1 MSGSDLDYLFRV
13 GLYTFVLAIFA
24 IIAKTYLDGLLRG
37 KGYKLERVTRGEIM
51 EMFTHH
57 STECAN
63 TRLASLDQHI
73 KQLDNKMDELKVMFN
88 AMQNNLEQLRKD
100 LLKVTVAIARV
111 EGRDNKRYGI
121 NGEEDGTN

>member
-1 MSGSDLDYLFRV
+1 
-13 GLYTFVLAIFA
+13 
-24 IIAKTYLDGLLRG
+24 
-37 KGYKLERVTRGEIM
+37 
-51 EMFTHH
+51 
-57 STECAN
+57 
-63 TRLASLDQHI
+63 
-73 KQLDNKMDELKVMFN
+73 MDELKVMFN